1 VVACVKISVAFL
13 QWFWYS
19 VSMTTI
25 TLDDM
30 QRDLPG
36 YLLRVRAGETLL
48 IMQADQPI
56 AELKPVTPSA
66 KQPRP
71 FGLCAGE
78 FTVPADFDDPLP
90 EEILAEIE
98 GR

>member
-1 VVACVKISVAFL
+1 
-13 QWFWYS
+13 
-19 VSMTTI
+19 MTAI

-36 YLLRVRAGETLL
+36 YLQRVRAGETLL

-56 AELKPVTPSA
+56 AELKPVTPPA
-66 KQPRP
+66 QPLRP

-78 FTVPADFDDPLP
+78 FTVPADFDTSLH
-90 EEILAEIE
+90 EEILVIH
-98 GR
+98 RVV